1 MLEKVKEFFLQK
13 GFMRLAIR
21 EAQVEVVFRLVKD
34 GLYFVCFIDDTEG
47 FLVDDRAGRIRFLRV
62 GVFLQRRSFAGA
74 QDDKP
79 GGSLLS
85 SGFGINGLGIAL
97 GISRFCFVS

>member
-34 GLYFVCFIDDTEG
+34 GLYFVCFKKILD
-47 FLVDDRAGRIRFLRV
+47 LGR
-62 GVFLQRRSFAGA
+62 
-74 QDDKP
+74 
-79 GGSLLS
+79 
-85 SGFGINGLGIAL
+85 
-97 GISRFCFVS
+97 